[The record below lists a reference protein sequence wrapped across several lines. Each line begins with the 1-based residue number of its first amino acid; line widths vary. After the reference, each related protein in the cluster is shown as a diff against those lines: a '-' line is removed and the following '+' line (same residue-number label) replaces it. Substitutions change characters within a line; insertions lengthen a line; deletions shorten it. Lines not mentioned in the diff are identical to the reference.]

1 MQSALRKALSEIH
14 KSQIMKCRALYA
26 KRLAKLTNHKFK
38 IMFNSEVY
46 KSRREALKSLMK
58 EGVAVFMGNVDS
70 PMNYPGNTL
79 HFRQDSSFLYF
90 FGLDMPGLVGII
102 DFNEGKDYIFGDDID
117 IDDII
122 WMGPQPSMKEN
133 AAKVGV
139 ENTLPVKDLSGFIE
153 KARISGRKIHFLPL
167 YRGETKISFQ
177 EFSGIGIADQPKN
190 LSVELIKAV
199 VSLRNIKDNFEI
211 EELEKAAAIGYLMH
225 VTSMKMAK
233 PGILEREIAG
243 TIEGIALAH
252 GAMTSFPVILSQN
265 GETLHNHDHS
275 QILQK
280 GRLMVTDAGAETMM
294 HYASDFTR
302 TIPVGGKFSQKQKE
316 IYQIVLNANN
326 TATAAIKPGV
336 TYQSIHLLAA
346 KVIATGL
353 KEIGLM
359 TGNVDEAVK
368 AGAHAMFFPHGL
380 GHMLGLDVHDM
391 ESLGENYVG
400 YDEEV
405 TRIQQFGTAY
415 LRLGRRLQPGF
426 VLTNEPGIYF
436 IPALINL
443 WKNEGKFK
451 EFINYNKVE
460 EYIGFG
466 GIRLE
471 DNILVTDNGCR
482 LIGKRIPISV
492 EEIEETMTD

>member
-1 MQSALRKALSEIH
+1 
-14 KSQIMKCRALYA
+14 
-26 KRLAKLTNHKFK
+26 
-38 IMFNSEVY
+38 MFNSEVY
-46 KSRREALKSLMK
+46 KNRRESLKKLVK
-58 EGVAVFMGNVDS
+58 DGIAVFMGNVDS
-70 PMNYPGNTL
+70 PMNYPANIF

-90 FGLDMPGLVGII
+90 FGLDMPGLIGAV
-102 DFNEGKDYIFGDDID
+102 DFNDGRDYIFGDDID

-122 WMGPQPSMKEN
+122 WMGPQAAMKEN
-133 AAKVGV
+133 AALVGV
-139 ENTLPVKDLSGFIE
+139 ENVYPVKNFQDFLQ
-153 KARISGRKIHFLPL
+153 KAVHTGRKVHFLPM
-167 YRGETKISFQ
+167 YRAETKLLFE
-177 EFSGIGIADQPKN
+177 EFSGIRVAEQSKN
-190 LSVELIKAV
+190 VSVDLIKAV
-199 VSLRNIKDNFEI
+199 ISLRNIKDKYEI

-233 PGILEREIAG
+233 PGVLEREIAG
-243 TIEGIALAH
+243 TIEGIALSH
-252 GAMTSFPVILSQN
+252 GAMVSFPVILSQN

-275 QILQK
+275 QYLQT

-316 IYQIVLNANN
+316 IYQIVLDTNN
-326 TATAAIKPGV
+326 KVTEAIKPGL

-346 KVIATGL
+346 RVIASGL

-359 TGNVDEAVK
+359 LGDVDEAVK

-391 ESLGENYVG
+391 ENLGENYVG
-400 YDEEV
+400 YDEEIS
-405 TRIQQFGTAY
+405 RIQQFGTAY

-436 IPALINL
+436 IPALISL

-451 EFINYNKVE
+451 EFINYKKVE

-466 GIRLE
+466 GIRIE
-471 DNILVTDNGCR
+471 DNILVTDSGCR
-482 LIGKRIPISV
+482 LIGKRIPVTV
-492 EEIEETMTD
+492 EEVEKTMQE